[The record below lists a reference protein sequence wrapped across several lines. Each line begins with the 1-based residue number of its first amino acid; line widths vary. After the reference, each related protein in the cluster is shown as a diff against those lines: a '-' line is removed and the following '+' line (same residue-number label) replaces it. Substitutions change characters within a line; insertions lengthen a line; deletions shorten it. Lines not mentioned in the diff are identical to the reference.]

1 MPVVVK
7 TREYDEALYAA
18 VGYADEATARERRKK
33 DKAALYGE
41 E

>member
-7 TREYDEALYAA
+7 TRDYDEKLYEA
-18 VGYADEATARERRKK
+18 VGSVDDATAREKRKK